1 MFVLCNVSL
10 GCTPGALGLRESHIK
25 ALLIQIHNIKS
36 YNVVFDHITSLIDNL
51 KILLFVLWLFLQGWT
66 LVALGW
72 TYGPPKRG
80 KNSKLQFGV

>member
-51 KILLFVLWLFLQGWT
+51 KIWYLFYDYFCKGEPL
-66 LVALGW
+66 
-72 TYGPPKRG
+72 Y
-80 KNSKLQFGV
+80 S